1 MLRPKPLRGA
11 GFAPGT
17 PERARQD
24 SLARFARQRHNLSVE
39 VTKDARQVGRT
50 PMWHSEKGRKMKKN
64 RILTTLLL
72 PAALALPAFTQQLDS
87 NSNAKPTA
95 TASASQPASVSER
108 EPIPSSTP
116 KDFWDGDDPNLVNLV
131 THPFANKKYVQRQ
144 VGPIRDRI
152 NELDELTSENG
163 KTIKDVDGRA
173 QQGIQLASEKS
184 SLADQHATDASNK
197 AQLAQTAATQVATR
211 VSAAEQMV
219 GSLDQYKGSGQT
231 EIRFRAGQ
239 TVLSKAAKDALDEMA
254 APLKDKRSY
263 IIEVRGYASG
273 RGQSAIASSQKMA
286 DSVVRYLVLNHQ
298 IPVYRI
304 YVLSMGN
311 SPAAGADGTMA
322 KHTSGGRV
330 EVSLMKNDL
339 VGAAQH

>member
-1 MLRPKPLRGA
+1 
-11 GFAPGT
+11 
-17 PERARQD
+17 
-24 SLARFARQRHNLSVE
+24 
-39 VTKDARQVGRT
+39 
-50 PMWHSEKGRKMKKN
+50 
-64 RILTTLLL
+64 
-72 PAALALPAFTQQLDS
+72 
-87 NSNAKPTA
+87 
-95 TASASQPASVSER
+95 
-108 EPIPSSTP
+108 
-116 KDFWDGDDPNLVNLV
+116 VNLV
-131 THPFANKKYVQRQ
+131 THPFASKKYVQRQ

-173 QQGIQLASEKS
+173 QQSIQLASEKS

-219 GSLDQYKGSGQT
+219 GNLDQYKGSGQT

-311 SPAAGADGTMA
+311 SPAAGTDGTMA

-339 VGAAQH
+339 VGSAQH

>member
-1 MLRPKPLRGA
+1 MLL
-11 GFAPGT
+11 F
-17 PERARQD
+17 
-24 SLARFARQRHNLSVE
+24 
-39 VTKDARQVGRT
+39 
-50 PMWHSEKGRKMKKN
+50 
-64 RILTTLLL
+64 I
-72 PAALALPAFTQQLDS
+72 ALALPGFAQQTDS
-87 NSNAKPTA
+87 NSNAQPAA
-95 TASASQPASVSER
+95 TASASQSASARER
-108 EPIPSSTP
+108 EPLPPSTP
-116 KDFWDGDDPNLVNLV
+116 KDFWDGDDPNFVNLV
-131 THPFANKKYVQRQ
+131 THPFASKKYVQRQ

-152 NELDELTSENG
+152 NELDELTSENS

-184 SLADQHATDASNK
+184 SLADQHATEASNK

-211 VSAAEQMV
+211 VSTAEQMV

-254 APLKDKRSY
+254 APLKDQRSY
-263 IIEVRGYASG
+263 IIEVRGFAPG
-273 RGQSAIASSQKMA
+273 RGQTAIASSQKIA

-304 YVLSMGN
+304 YVMSMGS
-311 SPAAGADGTMA
+311 SPVAGADGTMA

-339 VGAAQH
+339 VGSVQH

>member
-1 MLRPKPLRGA
+1 M
-11 GFAPGT
+11 
-17 PERARQD
+17 
-24 SLARFARQRHNLSVE
+24 
-39 VTKDARQVGRT
+39 
-50 PMWHSEKGRKMKKN
+50 KN
-64 RILTTLLL
+64 RTFLSMLLFI
-72 PAALALPAFTQQLDS
+72 ALALPGFAQQTDS
-87 NSNAKPTA
+87 NSNAQPAA
-95 TASASQPASVSER
+95 TASASQSASASER
-108 EPIPSSTP
+108 EPLPPSTP
-116 KDFWDGDDPNLVNLV
+116 KDFWDGDDPNFVNLV
-131 THPFANKKYVQRQ
+131 THPFASKKYVQRQ

-163 KTIKDVDGRA
+163 KAIKDVDARA
-173 QQGIQLASEKS
+173 TQGIQMASEKS
-184 SLADQHATDASNK
+184 SLADQHATNASNQ

-211 VSAAEQMV
+211 VSTAEQMV
-219 GSLDQYKGSGQT
+219 GSLDQYQGSGQT

-254 APLKDKRSY
+254 APLKDQRSY

-273 RGQSAIASSQKMA
+273 RGQTAIASSQKVA

-304 YVLSMGN
+304 YVMSMGS
-311 SPAAGADGTMA
+311 SPVAGADGTMA

-339 VGAAQH
+339 VGSVQH